1 MKFTHLHIH
10 THYSLLDGLA
20 KIDDILDRAKELG
33 MDSLA
38 LTDHGV
44 LYGAIEFFIKAKEK
58 GIKPIIGCEMYLTAG
73 DHTSRNNT
81 QEDKTRY
88 HLILLCKNKAGY
100 KNLMKLISIAHLE
113 GFYYKPRVNR
123 EILKKYSEGLIAL
136 SACVKGEVPAAA
148 VAGNLEKAEA
158 LALEYQNIFGKG
170 NFYLEI
176 QHHPKF
182 PNQAA
187 ANNAL
192 IEISKKHNI
201 PLVATNDIHYI
212 KKEDAEIHD
221 ILLCIQTNRK
231 VEDQNRMNMLNFD
244 LWLKSP
250 EEMRAHFAHIPEA
263 LENTQKIVEQCQLEI
278 KLGETQLPHFDV
290 PEGKTPE
297 SYLREL
303 TEKGL
308 REKFGE
314 NITQQH
320 KERMEYELGVIE
332 KTGFASYFLIVADFV
347 NWAKSQGIVVGPG
360 RGSAAG
366 SFVSYLTGITNI
378 DPIKYDLI
386 FERFLNPERI
396 SMPDVDMDFAD
407 TRRDEVLDYVRKKY
421 GNDHVAQI
429 ITFGTMA
436 ARAAI
441 RDAGRALN
449 LPYSFCDQTAKM
461 IPMFSTIPQAL
472 ENTKEFSDLYK
483 NTPDGK
489 KLIDSAAR
497 LEGVARHAS
506 MHACGVVIT
515 PEPVTEYTPLQKI
528 TKKGKDNVEGTVTQY
543 SSSTKSSY
551 IEKIGLLKMDFLG
564 LKNLTIIQNTLRI
577 VRKIH
582 EIDIDI
588 EKIPL
593 DDKKAYELLQNAQTT
608 GVFQL
613 ESSGMKRYLKLLAPN
628 VFEDIIAMVALYRP
642 GPMDW
647 IPDFIARKHGEK
659 QVQYLHPKLKPI
671 LEKTYGIAVYQE
683 QVMQIA
689 QALAGFSLSEA
700 DVLRKA
706 MGKKIFALIQEEKK
720 KFVQGCID
728 EGIAQ
733 NVAEK
738 VFSFIEPFAGY
749 GFNRCLTGDTLI
761 TDAKNGKQSKMKEL
775 YDKYSKRE
783 KLPSIFTL
791 DNKKLKKVTITK
803 VFNNGKKEVFRITT
817 RLGKSIEATSN
828 HPFLAF
834 SGWQKLEE
842 LRIGDRIALN
852 RNFPI
857 SLKKHPT
864 EDYKLTVL
872 GYLMAEGNLCHP
884 QSFYFYSANKDE
896 LRDYRN
902 NLEKFNNTKA
912 TINDSK
918 SAASVYAGRIDL
930 KEKSEA
936 VEWIKSLGIH
946 YHKAVQKELPEFVF
960 SLNNDQ
966 LSLLIGKMFQ
976 GDGCVN
982 LSRKYS
988 QIFYAT
994 SSPVL
999 ATQLQHLLL
1008 RLDIISSLHRKKFKY
1023 RESIRIGYTLSIDRY
1038 TNIFNFSIGPGRFL
1052 VGEKAKTLKRI
1063 ISSHAILNG
1072 KIKTGSARGSN
1083 DVIPCEIKS
1092 IITSLIRRK
1101 GYALRP
1107 FAKKHNLA
1115 ERLLFNDK
1123 KKKGYLRE
1131 TVLNIGKILKSKEL
1145 IDHAESDI
1153 YWDEIVSIDKIG
1165 IQATYDLTIDGTHNF
1180 IANDF
1185 IVHNSHAACYALIGY
1200 QTAYLKAH
1208 YPAPFMAALLTSDQD
1223 NIDRVAIEVS
1233 ECREMGIEV
1242 LPPDVNES
1250 FEEFAVITNDPN
1262 KNAAN
1267 GADNTTTE
1275 RIRFGLNAIKNVGHT
1290 VAKEIVEERKRGGRF
1305 KSLTDLIERVTHKD
1319 LNKKSLEALAKVGAL
1334 DGLAERNQVISSVEN
1349 IISHSKKIQAQK
1361 NSNQIS
1367 LFGQEEIALPEIQLV
1382 SVEPA
1387 SKKERLSWEKE
1398 LLGLY
1403 ISDHPVKEYRE
1414 YFRKMALPIRDITP
1428 DIVGQNI
1435 SIGGVITKI
1444 QKIILKNK
1452 NTMLFVTVEDTDSK
1466 IEILVFPKVLETT
1479 GALWQE
1485 DKIILASG
1493 RLSDKDGAFK
1503 LLADS
1508 VKSVNQQELENFK
1521 RVLATQTKNGD
1532 FHSPSPQYSR
1542 QERAYGSPPYNS
1554 SIIKETPPRYSP
1566 ENGRSRLLITFPAN
1580 FDKEIL
1586 KTLSAYFD
1594 RCDLGAMKVYLQIGN
1609 TKLETPYCIKQID
1622 GIFDAVQKIVPE
1634 GKVEI
1639 R

>member
-1 MKFTHLHIH
+1 MEAQPKFTHLHVH

-38 LTDHGV
+38 ITDHGV
-44 LYGAIEFFIKAKEK
+44 LYGAIEFSIKAKEK

-73 DHTSRNNT
+73 DHQSRNNT

-88 HLILLCKNKAGY
+88 HLILLCKNNAGY

-123 EILKKYSEGLIAL
+123 EILKKHSEGLIAL
-136 SACVKGEVPAAA
+136 SACVEGEVPAAA
-148 VAGNLEKAEA
+148 VTGNLEKAEA

-182 PNQAA
+182 PNQAT

-201 PLVATNDIHYI
+201 PLVATNDIHYA

-231 VEDQNRMNMLNFD
+231 VEDQNRMNMMDFD

-308 REKFGE
+308 REKFSD
-314 NITQQH
+314 NITEQH

-378 DPIKYDLI
+378 DPIKYDLL

-515 PEPVTEYTPLQKI
+515 PEPVTEYSPLQKI
-528 TKKGKDNVEGTVTQY
+528 TKKGKDGIEGTVTQY

-582 EIDIDI
+582 GVDIDI

-593 DDKKAYELLQNAQTT
+593 DDKKAYRLLQDAQTT

-647 IPDFIARKHGEK
+647 IPDFISRKHGEK

-706 MGKKIFALIQEEKK
+706 MGKKIFTLIQEEKK
-720 KFVQGCID
+720 KFVRGCID
-728 EGIAQ
+728 EGITQ
-733 NVAEK
+733 TVAEK

-749 GFNRCLTGDTLI
+749 GFNR
-761 TDAKNGKQSKMKEL
+761 
-775 YDKYSKRE
+775 
-783 KLPSIFTL
+783 
-791 DNKKLKKVTITK
+791 
-803 VFNNGKKEVFRITT
+803 
-817 RLGKSIEATSN
+817 
-828 HPFLAF
+828 
-834 SGWQKLEE
+834 
-842 LRIGDRIALN
+842 
-852 RNFPI
+852 
-857 SLKKHPT
+857 
-864 EDYKLTVL
+864 
-872 GYLMAEGNLCHP
+872 
-884 QSFYFYSANKDE
+884 
-896 LRDYRN
+896 
-902 NLEKFNNTKA
+902 
-912 TINDSK
+912 
-918 SAASVYAGRIDL
+918 
-930 KEKSEA
+930 
-936 VEWIKSLGIH
+936 
-946 YHKAVQKELPEFVF
+946 
-960 SLNNDQ
+960 
-966 LSLLIGKMFQ
+966 
-976 GDGCVN
+976 
-982 LSRKYS
+982 
-988 QIFYAT
+988 
-994 SSPVL
+994 
-999 ATQLQHLLL
+999 
-1008 RLDIISSLHRKKFKY
+1008 
-1023 RESIRIGYTLSIDRY
+1023 
-1038 TNIFNFSIGPGRFL
+1038 
-1052 VGEKAKTLKRI
+1052 
-1063 ISSHAILNG
+1063 
-1072 KIKTGSARGSN
+1072 
-1083 DVIPCEIKS
+1083 
-1092 IITSLIRRK
+1092 
-1101 GYALRP
+1101 
-1107 FAKKHNLA
+1107 
-1115 ERLLFNDK
+1115 
-1123 KKKGYLRE
+1123 
-1131 TVLNIGKILKSKEL
+1131 
-1145 IDHAESDI
+1145 
-1153 YWDEIVSIDKIG
+1153 
-1165 IQATYDLTIDGTHNF
+1165 
-1180 IANDF
+1180 
-1185 IVHNSHAACYALIGY
+1185 SHAACYALIGY

-1250 FEEFAVITNDPN
+1250 FEEFAVIART
-1262 KNAAN
+1262 
-1267 GADNTTTE
+1267 GADVTQTDADDKIQTGTE

-1349 IISHSKKIQAQK
+1349 IISHSKKVQAQK
-1361 NSNQIS
+1361 ESNQIS

-1382 SVEPA
+1382 SIEPA
-1387 SKKERLSWEKE
+1387 SKKDRLSWEKE

-1403 ISDHPVKEYRE
+1403 ISDHPVRDYQE

-1428 DIVGQNI
+1428 EIVGQNI

-1444 QKIILKNK
+1444 QKITLKNK

-1479 GALWQE
+1479 GSLWQE

-1521 RVLATQTKNGD
+1521 RVLATQTKNGNS
-1532 FHSPSPQYSR
+1532 HPPLPYSR
-1542 QERAYGSPPYNS
+1542 EDAPTYSSGQERAHNS
-1554 SIIKETPPRYSP
+1554 SIVKETSPRYAR
-1566 ENGRSRLLITFPAN
+1566 ENAQPKLLITFPPN

-1586 KTLSAYFD
+1586 KQLSAYFD
-1594 RCDLGAMKVYLQIGN
+1594 HCDLGALKVYLQIGN

-1622 GIFDAVQKIVPE
+1622 GLPEAVRKIIPE
-1634 GKVEI
+1634 GRVEI